1 MSLGSSLGGLKNVPK
16 EPSDVVIL
24 VPADPKKPETNNPD
38 PVPVEVVSTPTP
50 TATPPATNNNNP
62 FAGLGGSTGGGFGF
76 SLPTFLQNTIPQSPV
91 TVNVN
96 VEGSLLTQDSMVKV
110 VADAL
115 VIANTNGNN
124 TYRPGAVTVTE

>member
-24 VPADPKKPETNNPD
+24 VPEDADKKKLPPSIKKEVPVIIEELPKDLPPTNNQ
-38 PVPVEVVSTPTP
+38 
-50 TATPPATNNNNP
+50 NP
-62 FAGLGGSTGGGFGF
+62 FAGLGGSTGGFGF
-76 SLPTFLQNTIPQSPV
+76 SLPSYLQNTIPQSPV

-124 TYRPGAVTVTE
+124 TFRPGAVTVFE